1 MGNRQRWARTAA
13 LTAGLAIVG
22 AAMAPDAILAQE
34 APVVLEQARSGED
47 GTSGAGAGSGNM
59 SSGNA
64 GRDRNGNAG
73 TATAGTAGEAG
84 NAENPEASSESLPE
98 NAELIDALGV
108 LDDVTAA
115 GIDVLTGLQI
125 PVELLP
131 APVEEPVT
139 AVPTDINTGGQG
151 GSGENSSISTEP
163 GTGSAPASGA
173 TSSSIESGTD
183 GAPAT
188 GATSSAAE
196 DGEGNS
202 GTRDRPRRNA
212 DGGTDTAG

>member
-1 MGNRQRWARTAA
+1 MGNRQRWTRIAA
-13 LTAGLAIVG
+13 LTAGFAIV
-22 AAMAPDAILAQE
+22 APAVAPAAILAQQ
-34 APVVLEQARSGED
+34 APVELEQARSGED

-64 GRDRNGNAG
+64 KRDNNGNAG
-73 TATAGTAGEAG
+73 TASAGTAGDTG
-84 NAENPEASSESLPE
+84 NTEDPEASSESLPE
-98 NAELIDALGV
+98 NAELLDALGV
-108 LDDVTAA
+108 LDDVTMA

-139 AVPTDINTGGQG
+139 AAPADINTGGQG
-151 GSGENSSISTEP
+151 GSGETSSISTEP
-163 GTGSAPASGA
+163 GTGTAPAG
-173 TSSSIESGTD
+173 
-183 GAPAT
+183 

-202 GTRDRPRRNA
+202 GERDRDRPRKS
-212 DGGTDTAG
+212 DDTAETTETADAAG

>member
-1 MGNRQRWARTAA
+1 M
-13 LTAGLAIVG
+13 
-22 AAMAPDAILAQE
+22 
-34 APVVLEQARSGED
+34 VLEQARSGED

-64 GRDRNGNAG
+64 GRDNNGNAG
-73 TATAGTAGEAG
+73 TATAGTAGDTG

-98 NAELIDALGV
+98 NAELLEALGV
-108 LDDVTAA
+108 LDDVTMA

-131 APVEEPVT
+131 TPVEEPVT
-139 AVPTDINTGGQG
+139 TVPTDINTGGQG
-151 GSGENSSISTEP
+151 GTGQTSSISTEP

-183 GAPAT
+183 GAPAS

-202 GTRDRPRRNA
+202 GNRDRPRNNA